1 MPQLLPRSRL
11 WVARQVAADGFDLVE
26 MAKLYGNIG
35 EQLRQTFTAVAN
47 DALYFNAFGFQA
59 ADGFGVKGV
68 VFVSDLGYRK
78 RFAADTVEQNHDAET
93 APEVGGIHHDVG
105 ALGFGKLCFGRGF
118 FEMAQDGLAAASAG
132 GGKLCGSLFACGVG
146 LP

>member
-1 MPQLLPRSRL
+1 MKLT
-11 WVARQVAADGFDLVE
+11 E
-26 MAKLYGNIG
+26 LYGNIRKH
-35 EQLRQTFTAVAN
+35 LYQTASPIAN

-105 ALGFGKLCFGRGF
+105 ALGRGKPCFWSCL

>member
-1 MPQLLPRSRL
+1 
-11 WVARQVAADGFDLVE
+11 
-26 MAKLYGNIG
+26 MANLCG
-35 EQLRQTFTAVAN
+35 RRRRCFV
-47 DALYFNAFGFQA
+47 FNAFGFQA

-68 VFVSDLGYRK
+68 GFVFDFGNRK
-78 RFAADTVEQNHDAET
+78 RFAADAVEQNHDAET

>member
-1 MPQLLPRSRL
+1 MPQLLPRSCLR
-11 WVARQVAADGFDLVE
+11 VARQVSADGFDLVE

-68 VFVSDLGYRK
+68 GFVFDFGNRK
-78 RFAADTVEQNHDAET
+78 RFAADAVEQNHDAET
-93 APEVGGIHHDVG
+93 ASEVGGVHHDVG
-105 ALGFGKLCFGRGF
+105 ALGRGKLRFGRGF
-118 FEMAQDGLAAASAG
+118 FEMAQDGLAAASVG
-132 GGKLCGSLFACGVG
+132 GGKLCGGLFACGVG

>member
-1 MPQLLPRSRL
+1 MPQPLPRSRL
-11 WVARQVAADGFDLVE
+11 QVARQVSADGFDLVKLT
-26 MAKLYGNIG
+26 KLYGNVG

-47 DALYFNAFGFQA
+47 DALYFNAFGFQT

-68 VFVSDLGYRK
+68 GFVFDFGNRK

-93 APEVGGIHHDVG
+93 APEVSGVHHDVG
-105 ALGFGKLCFGRGF
+105 TLGRGKLCLGSCL